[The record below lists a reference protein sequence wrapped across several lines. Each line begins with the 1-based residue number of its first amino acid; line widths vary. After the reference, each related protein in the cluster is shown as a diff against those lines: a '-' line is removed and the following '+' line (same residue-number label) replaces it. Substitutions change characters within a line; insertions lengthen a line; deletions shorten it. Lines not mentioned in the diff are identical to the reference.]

1 MIKETKLFDG
11 CCLSGPVPS
20 NWHWLSQNNSVKWL
34 LSVDGELSG
43 RKDKIHA

>member
-11 CCLSGPVPS
+11 YYLSGPVPS

-34 LSVDGELSG
+34 LSVDWELSG